1 MMRDDCAGGRRF
13 STHRH
18 PWGADLLST
27 TAAYISGKA
36 GGCYY
41 DASVFFQQLANA
53 PDTLPFR
60 ERVLDIRPQSP
71 DLTGCRLRLFPA
83 LFGEAVAG
91 FSGPVLSLISFF
103 GLLHVGSLIDK
114 GVAEGFPNSRQQK
127 KTKNNRKRQLAAIPH
142 HLQQSITFSVQ
153 TPVGTRPLRRR
164 EAAKIPVVE
173 HKGVPGVS
181 TFFGFQVS

>member
-1 MMRDDCAGGRRF
+1 MMRDVCADSRR
-13 STHRH
+13 SRTLRH
-18 PWGADLLST
+18 LCGADLLSA
-27 TAAYISGKA
+27 TAANVGGKA
-36 GGCYY
+36 RGRHY
-41 DASVFFQQLANA
+41 DAGVFLQQLTNGA
-53 PDTLPFR
+53 DSLSFR

-127 KTKNNRKRQLAAIPH
+127 KTKNNWKRQLAANPH
-142 HLQQSITFSVQ
+142 HLQQPITFSVQ
-153 TPVGTRPLRRR
+153 TAVGPARSGGGKQPKLR
-164 EAAKIPVVE
+164 
-173 HKGVPGVS
+173 
-181 TFFGFQVS
+181 